1 MISDEHALIQTSKI
15 TAYSA
20 AGTTILSGLTL
31 SEWGVVVGIVCWI
44 LSTIANQYWA
54 WRKTK
59 REELKDKQLM
69 KLRRDA
75 YKSLSK
81 DDIKLWQDMDDGYE
95 SKNT

>member
-1 MISDEHALIQTSKI
+1 MISDEHALIQASKI
-15 TAYSA
+15 AAYSS

-31 SEWGVVVGIVCWI
+31 SEWGVIVGIVCWI
-44 LSTIANQYWA
+44 LSTLANQYWA
-54 WRKTK
+54 WRKSK

-81 DDIKLWQDMDDGYE
+81 DDIKLWQDMEDGYG

>member
-1 MISDEHALIQTSKI
+1 MISDEHGLIQISKI
-15 TAYSA
+15 VAYSA

-31 SEWGVVVGIVCWI
+31 SEWGVIVGIVCWI

-54 WRKTK
+54 WRKSK

-69 KLRRDA
+69 KLRSDA

-81 DDIKLWQDMDDGYE
+81 DDIKLWQDMEDGYG

>member
-1 MISDEHALIQTSKI
+1 MISDEHALIQASKI
-15 TAYSA
+15 VAYSS

-31 SEWGVVVGIVCWI
+31 SEWGVIVGIVCWV
-44 LSTIANQYWA
+44 LSTLANQYWA
-54 WRKTK
+54 WRKSK

-75 YKSLSK
+75 YKSLYK